1 MSLFQRFACCK
12 FVLFLCVCTCQ
23 LQAAFISLLC
33 LPGITQYLY
42 RNLKVNLHYKKRNKD
57 TTDYLYHN
65 LIHNLNVT
73 KCIEL

>member
-12 FVLFLCVCTCQ
+12 FVLFLCVYICQ

-42 RNLKVNLHYKKRNKD
+42 RKFENESMYIKKLRQ
-57 TTDYLYHN
+57 DYY
-65 LIHNLNVT
+65 NVG
-73 KCIEL
+73 IRRYMIG